1 MSTWDD
7 STLIVRLHVCEYR
20 QCVPSC
26 SENLLITLIQSTHQ
40 VYSSHQFSLQIP
52 VGKTVWLFH
61 SIFLWIFLQFCSQL
75 PNKENPSQR
84 SVKIRQCWFISFR
97 TANRRL
103 VLGCNILLAF
113 RPTGYRSQDAIFHLH
128 SSSHFDSL
136 VCFSIPALVFI
147 SAIPFHTCHQKK
159 VV

>member
-1 MSTWDD
+1 MFVSTG
-7 STLIVRLHVCEYR
+7 SAYLAVLRI
-20 QCVPSC
+20 
-26 SENLLITLIQSTHQ
+26 
-40 VYSSHQFSLQIP
+40 YSSHSYNLLFRSTAVISFPSKYQLVKLCGCFTRFSC
-52 VGKTVWLFH
+52 G
-61 SIFLWIFLQFCSQL
+61 FLLQFCSQL

-128 SSSHFDSL
+128 LSSHFDFL